1 MLKKS
6 ENANVNYLTKIIK
19 LVDIRKHVGADKLQ
33 CVTIDGNNVIT
44 GLSAQDGDLYV
55 YFPTESA
62 LNSEYLAWSNSYEN
76 KEMNA
81 DHEKKGFFNK
91 HGRVRA
97 IRLRSERSE
106 GYIIPVSE
114 LTNWLTEVTG
124 KKVSITEADVN
135 TEFDYYGDVKISEK
149 YINRAALKQQGL
161 GGNKNE
167 KKAARQSKLVDG
179 QFRFHEST
187 SHLSKNIHKIE
198 PNDLISITNKIH
210 GTSFV
215 VSKIL
220 CKKSLKWYEKLFKKL
235 GLNLTDT
242 HYDLLWSSRK
252 VIKNQYNDNP
262 GKNHFYSYDLWEDI
276 AKILEPIL
284 TEGISIYGECAGM
297 TKNNL
302 YIQKDYDYGCQQNK
316 FKIYVYRITFTNTS
330 GEVFEFSAKQTKDYC
345 VKFDLNYVPEYY
357 YGFAKD
363 LFNISTENH
372 WQENFLQKLS
382 ETYLEKDCDIC
393 LNKVPAEGIIIR
405 KESSN
410 FEAFKHKSFR
420 FRERESKQLDSGEV
434 DMETQESYI
443 SND

>member
-1 MLKKS
+1 M
-6 ENANVNYLTKIIK
+6 
-19 LVDIRKHVGADKLQ
+19 
-33 CVTIDGNNVIT
+33 
-44 GLSAQDGDLYV
+44 
-55 YFPTESA
+55 
-62 LNSEYLAWSNSYEN
+62 
-76 KEMNA
+76 
-81 DHEKKGFFNK
+81 
-91 HGRVRA
+91 
-97 IRLRSERSE
+97 
-106 GYIIPVSE
+106 
-114 LTNWLTEVTG
+114 
-124 KKVSITEADVN
+124 
-135 TEFDYYGDVKISEK
+135 
-149 YINRAALKQQGL
+149 
-161 GGNKNE
+161 
-167 KKAARQSKLVDG
+167 
-179 QFRFHEST
+179 
-187 SHLSKNIHKIE
+187 
-198 PNDLISITNKIH
+198 
-210 GTSFV
+210 
-215 VSKIL
+215 
-220 CKKSLKWYEKLFKKL
+220 
-235 GLNLTDT
+235 
-242 HYDLLWSSRK
+242 WSSRK